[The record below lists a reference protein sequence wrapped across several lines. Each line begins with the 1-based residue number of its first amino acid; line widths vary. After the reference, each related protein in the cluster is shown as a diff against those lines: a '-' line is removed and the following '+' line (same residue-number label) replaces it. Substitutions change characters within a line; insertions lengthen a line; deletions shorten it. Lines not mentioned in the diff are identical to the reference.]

1 MSWISWMT
9 LLVPTFL
16 VVLASIAWWHT
27 EPKTAAINLI
37 AAGGV
42 VCFCVTVAPDLSR
55 DLCLSAYASYVA
67 AIATITAGT
76 TTSLDVLVSSHANML
91 LTGAAAFWCV
101 SDPLPV
107 HGIASH

>member
-37 AAGGV
+37 ACGGV

-55 DLCLSAYASYVA
+55 DLCLSAYASYA
-67 AIATITAGT
+67 AAATAITTST

-101 SDPLPV
+101 LAPSD
-107 HGIASH
+107 HDANAA